1 MVKCSKDVVAAWA
14 EETARYIIRTLD
26 EQPSLVIGPPRY
38 VADGISQRNAPILQG
53 HASTCYSYWPY
64 VQLEYESVHQKL
76 LQETWLRY
84 LSVYTLGK
92 PRRTRMDEQFPDL
105 LFQTKLRDA
114 KGCRLSASMGLS
126 EY

>member
-14 EETARYIIRTLD
+14 EETATYIIRTLD
-26 EQPSLVIGPPRY
+26 EQPSLVMGVPQ
-38 VADGISQRNAPILQG
+38 DMSLMELLQG

-84 LSVYTLGK
+84 L
-92 PRRTRMDEQFPDL
+92 
-105 LFQTKLRDA
+105 
-114 KGCRLSASMGLS
+114 
-126 EY
+126 